1 MSTVANRATTN
12 FEFLNLDWDLREK
25 YYNRAKFIEDFYV
38 AGEYDKVIEQEKKF
52 ESNLVSTS
60 VIAEEVA
67 DYSTGNL
74 QEDALTRLKVL
85 YQALKQISINSGQAV
100 NSVFQNPLGEDQYQ
114 TNERKLIYVQTAD
127 NSSGNWGVYAGT
139 EKIGDAT
146 ADANTDPLAFQPN
159 SDYLRKQAEL
169 RINSYMTTS
178 GVPFTTDWAELAYRP
193 KDKQNPWF
201 RDHDVHEVL
210 RRSGYKRNTD
220 VEGNEWW
227 KVSLDTAK
235 QAISAVKENRE
246 AIDGPVIDK
255 SKIVL
260 RPEQKEAVNQT
271 KKVFKTKDRML
282 WNAKMRFG
290 KTLSAYQLIK
300 DEDYARVLIL
310 THRPVVSDSWFED
323 FGKLDMG
330 KAGYTYGSRTK
341 GMSIESLISQRTKF
355 VYFASMQ
362 DLRGSSQVGGKQG
375 EKNEL
380 VFDTEWDLIVFDE
393 AHEGTQ
399 TELAQNVE
407 KAVKKVNT
415 KILELSGTPF
425 NLLEQYAED
434 QVFTWDYVM
443 EQEAKLRW
451 ATEKPEEPNPYETL
465 PKVNMF
471 TFEMGNKEKYAD
483 ESKAF
488 NFKEFFRVKD
498 DGTFEHEADVNKF
511 LNEITKPSATNYP
524 YSTEKFRNELRHSLW
539 LLPGIAEAKAL
550 KDLMDKHPI
559 FGTEYKVIN
568 VVDQDDKEI
577 TSKDDPDLGRVRAA
591 ISDKPWETKTITLTV
606 RKLTTGVNVKEWT
619 AVMFL
624 NNTTSAMNYLQAAF
638 RAQTP
643 YSNEVQ
649 GQKTNAYI
657 FDFAPDRALTV
668 MAESASINSGV
679 GKRNTP
685 EQKQKMAKL
694 LNFLPILGI
703 EGNKMQ
709 TFSVDRMLTQL
720 KKVYAEKAVRSGFDD
735 DSLYSDALLT
745 INPEAATLFEK
756 LRGIIGKTGAAKNA
770 KKVNI
775 NDQGLTDE
783 EHERAEK
790 AKKKKPKDRTSEEL
804 AAIEKQKQ
812 AKKERKN
819 AISIL
824 RGISIRIPLMIFGME
839 VDIAKDIDI
848 ETFVNEVDDISW
860 EEFMPAGVTKE
871 MFKEQAKYY
880 DPEVFIEAGRIIRSR
895 AKFYD
900 DLTYTERADQIALL
914 HGTFKNPDKET
925 VLTPWRVVNKQLVST
940 IGGLSFYNEDFSDT
954 TVDGTPALHW
964 VEQPDTANIFKNDG
978 KVLEINSKTG
988 LYPLYAATS
997 FFYKKQMQFID
1008 DNSGKIN
1015 KYDEERIIQE
1025 ILKDN
1030 VYVIAKTPMAK
1041 TITQRTLAGYKNW
1054 QTNIK
1059 YVENITDRIKKEM
1072 SEVKKEVQEDF
1083 GVMKFDAVV
1092 GNPPYSESDKDDGKG
1107 SSKPLYNLFIDF
1119 ARSMSPDYISLITPS
1134 VWFLGGKGLDSFRKS
1149 MLSDSH
1155 FKDFE
1160 NFITAKDVFGNVNL
1174 RGGVNY
1180 FIWDKNYD
1188 NSVEGITVNE
1198 FQDNKLI
1205 SSKKRQFSL
1214 ENLNLFIA
1222 DNYGFSILNRFIDNQ
1237 IIDVDYENSE
1247 KTLAAYVSERNPF
1260 GYPTTFKKFEKN
1272 KGDNSQYKIYR
1283 AKGETGFVTKT
1294 TMSKGEGLVD
1304 KVKVITPFANNIGTD
1319 LPDDNLNTQVIG
1331 ANEIV
1336 TETYLVIGAELELT
1350 TTSAE
1355 NLEKYLKTKF
1365 VRYLIGLAKANQNG
1379 TRQTYRFV
1387 PIQDFTPNS
1396 DIDWTKPIP
1405 EIDKQLYKKY
1415 DLDQEE
1421 INFIEEKV
1429 KAMD

>member
-1 MSTVANRATTN
+1 MTTVVNRTTTN
-12 FEFLNLDWDLREK
+12 FDFLLLDWDLKEK
-25 YYNRAKFIEDFYV
+25 YYDRAKYIEDFYV

-52 ESNLVSTS
+52 ESNLLSKN
-60 VIAEEVA
+60 VIT

-85 YQALKQISINSGQAV
+85 YQTLKKISIDSGQPV
-100 NSVFQNPLGEDQYQ
+100 NSVFKNPLGKDQYK
-114 TNERKLIYVQTAD
+114 TNERKLIYIQTVD
-127 NSSGNWGVYAGT
+127 NSSENWGVYDGT
-139 EKIGDAT
+139 EKIGDTT
-146 ADANTDPLAFQPN
+146 ADATFNPLDFQPN
-159 SDYLRKQAEL
+159 SEYLRKQAEI

-193 KDKQNPWF
+193 KNKQNPWF

-210 RRSGYKRNTD
+210 VRSGYKRNTD
-220 VEGNEWW
+220 IEGNEWW
-227 KVSLDTAK
+227 KVSLDTARK
-235 QAISAVKENRE
+235 AISAVKENRE

-260 RPEQKEAVNQT
+260 RPEQVLAVNQT
-271 KKVFKTKDRML
+271 TKVFKTKDRML

-300 DEDYARVLIL
+300 NENFERVLIL

-330 KAGYTYGSRTK
+330 KIGYTYGSRTK
-341 GMSIESLISQRTKF
+341 GMSIESLISQGTKF

-375 EKNEL
+375 KKNEL
-380 VFDTEWDLIVFDE
+380 VFSTDWDLIVFDE

-407 KAVKKVNT
+407 KAVKKINT

-451 ATEKPEEPNPYETL
+451 ATEKPDEQNPYEIL

-471 TFEMGNKEKYAD
+471 TFEMGNKKKYAD
-483 ESKAF
+483 ESKSF

-498 DGTFEHEADVNKF
+498 DGTFEHEADVNNF

-550 KDLMDKHPI
+550 KELMDKHTI
-559 FGTEYKVIN
+559 FGTEYKIIN

-577 TSKDDPDLGRVRAA
+577 TSKDDPDLERVRSA
-591 ISDKPWETKTITLTV
+591 ISDKPWKTKTITLTV
-606 RKLTTGVNVKEWT
+606 RKLTTGINVKEWT

-649 GQKTNAYI
+649 GQKTNTYV

-679 GKRNTP
+679 GKKNTT

-694 LNFLPILGI
+694 LNFLPILGV

-709 TFSVDRMLTQL
+709 NFSVDRMLTKL

-745 INPEAATLFEK
+745 INPEATVLFEK
-756 LRGIIGKTGAAKNA
+756 LRSIIGKTGAAKSA
-770 KKVNI
+770 KKVNV
-775 NDQGLTDE
+775 NNQGFTDE
-783 EHERAEK
+783 EYEIAEK
-790 AKKKKPKDRTSEEL
+790 GKNKKPKNRNPEEL
-804 AAIEKQKQ
+804 AAIEKQKK

-839 VDIAKDIDI
+839 VDISKDIDI
-848 ETFVNEVDDISW
+848 ETFVNEVDDMSW
-860 EEFMPAGVTKE
+860 KEFMPAGVTKY

-895 AKFYD
+895 AKSYD
-900 DLTYTERADQIALL
+900 YLTYTERAEQIALL

-954 TVDGTPALHW
+954 TVDGTLALHW
-964 VEQPDTANIFKNDG
+964 VEQPDTADVFKNNG
-978 KVLEINSKTG
+978 KILEINSKTG

-1008 DNSGKIN
+1008 ENSGKIN
-1015 KYDEERIIQE
+1015 KYDEERIIQK
-1025 ILKDN
+1025 ILKNN

-1041 TITQRTLAGYKNW
+1041 TITQRTLAGYKKW

-1059 YVENITDRIKKEM
+1059 YVENITERIKNEM
-1072 SEVKKEVQEDF
+1072 SDVKKEVQEDF
-1083 GVMKFDAVV
+1083 GVMKFNVVV

-1119 ARSMSPDYISLITPS
+1119 ARAMSPDYISLITPS
-1134 VWFLGGKGLDSFRKS
+1134 VWFLGGKGLDAFRKS

-1155 FKDFE
+1155 FKNFE
-1160 NFITAKDVFGNVNL
+1160 NYITAKDVFSNVNL

-1205 SSKKRQFSL
+1205 SSKKRKFSL

-1222 DNYGFSILNRFIDNQ
+1222 DNNGFYILKRFIDNQ
-1237 IIDVDYENSE
+1237 IIDVDYKNSE
-1247 KTLAAYVSERNPF
+1247 KSLANYVSERNPF
-1260 GYPTTFKKFEKN
+1260 GYPTNFKKFEKN
-1272 KGDNSQYKIYR
+1272 KDDNSQYKIYR
-1283 AKGETGFVTKT
+1283 AKGKIGYVTKT
-1294 TMSKGEGLVD
+1294 TMKKGQGIVD
-1304 KVKVITPFANNIGTD
+1304 NVKVITPFANNIGTD
-1319 LPDDNLNTQVIG
+1319 LTDDNLNTQIIS

-1336 TETYLVIGAELELT
+1336 TETYLVIGAHLGLT
-1350 TTSAE
+1350 TISAE

-1365 VRYLIGLAKANQNG
+1365 TRYLIGLAKADHNG

-1387 PIQDFTPNS
+1387 PIQDFTLNS
-1396 DIDWTKPIP
+1396 DIDWTKYIS
-1405 EIDKQLYKKY
+1405 EIDQQLYKKY
-1415 DLDQEE
+1415 DLNQDE
-1421 INFIEEKV
+1421 INFIEKKV
-1429 KAMD
+1429 KEMV